1 LQDQQ
6 EEGQEEAGIFWSNDL
21 NILIL
26 IILILLNG
34 VFAMSEIALVTARKN
49 RLQRMAEEGDA
60 AATIAMRLGE
70 EPTQFLSTVQIG
82 ITAIGILNGIAGE
95 SVLAGPLSLWLQSL
109 GLEEKASSTGATTI
123 VVVGITYFSIVFGEL
138 VPKRIAQ
145 FNAEGIARFMARP
158 ILALAKL
165 SRPFV
170 YLLSASTDAILR
182 LMGKKELSSANL
194 TEEDIHAM
202 LAEGSSAGLI
212 EKQEHEMVRNVFRLD
227 DRQIASL
234 MTPRSEFIYLDIEQP
249 IESSLDYLINS
260 DHSRFPVC
268 RGGINDMLG
277 VITAKRL
284 LKQRI
289 IGESTNIIEC
299 LRPCIFVPE
308 TLTGMTLLEQFRE
321 SGVQMVFVVDEYG
334 EILGLIT
341 LQDVLEAL
349 VGEFKPRD
357 PEDVWA
363 VRREDGSW
371 LLDGLIPIPEL
382 KDRLGLKSVPEEHK
396 GRYNT
401 LSGMMMWLIG
411 TMPRTGAITEWE
423 QWRFEVVDLDGN
435 RIDKVLASP
444 LKQRIR
450 TKKIFPESPW
460 KSLESE

>member
-1 LQDQQ
+1 MDVALLV
-6 EEGQEEAGIFWSNDL
+6 A
-21 NILIL
+21 
-26 IILILLNG
+26 LILLNG
-34 VFAMSEIALVTARKN
+34 VFAMSEIALVTARKS
-49 RLQRMAEEGDA
+49 RLQRLAEDGDA
-60 AATIAMRLGE
+60 SAKVAIRLGE

-82 ITAIGILNGIAGE
+82 ITAIGILNGIVGE
-95 SVLAGPLSLWLQSL
+95 AALAGPLAEVLHSQ
-109 GLEEKASSTGATTI
+109 GLDERTSAVGATTI
-123 VVVGITYFSIVFGEL
+123 VVVSITYVSIVIGEL

-158 ILALAKL
+158 IAALAVM

-170 YLLSASTDAILR
+170 WLLSISTDGLLR

-202 LAEGSSAGLI
+202 LAEGSQAGLI
-212 EKQEHEMVRNVFRLD
+212 EKHEHEMVRNVFRLD

-234 MTPRSEFIYLDIEQP
+234 MTPRSEVVYLDIEQP
-249 IESSLDYLINS
+249 FEDSLEQLIAS

-268 RGGINDMLG
+268 RGGMQEVLG

-284 LKQRI
+284 LQHRMKGDAAKVTEYLQ
-289 IGESTNIIEC
+289 
-299 LRPCIFVPE
+299 PAVYVPE
-308 TLTGMTLLEQFRE
+308 SLTGMKLLEHFRE

-349 VGEFKPRD
+349 AGEFKPRD

-363 VRREDGSW
+363 MQRQDGSW
-371 LLDGLIPIPEL
+371 LLDGLIPVPEL
-382 KDRLGLKSVPEEHK
+382 KDRLDLKAVPEESK

-401 LSGMMMWLIG
+401 LSGMLMWLVG
-411 TMPRTGAITEWE
+411 DVPRTGAATEWE

-435 RIDKVLASP
+435 RIDKVLATRLPPAISDSNTE
-444 LKQRIR
+444 K
-450 TKKIFPESPW
+450 EG
-460 KSLESE
+460 

>member
-49 RLQRMAEEGDA
+49 RLQRMAEDGDA
-60 AATIAMRLGE
+60 AATIAIRLGE

-444 LKQRIR
+444 LAELQV
-450 TKKIFPESPW
+450 
-460 KSLESE
+460 ESEDLDKKDIS

>member
-1 LQDQQ
+1 MQDQQ

-49 RLQRMAEEGDA
+49 RLQRMAEDGDA
-60 AATIAMRLGE
+60 AATIAIRLGE

-444 LKQRIR
+444 LAELQVEAEDSD
-450 TKKIFPESPW
+450 KKDIS
-460 KSLESE
+460 